1 MDSRRFI
8 YPAILLLIAQACMT
22 DRVEYVE
29 PELDLAF
36 DVVVSA
42 NTRSAEEDTYYP
54 TDVPLGVWSYTLPAD
69 KNWIED
75 NEDAVAAMIKESV
88 IYDMKDKRW
97 EPEIRQ
103 SWTGSEYNMSFFA
116 YSPYSRECRFSKED
130 GITIEDYSIYEDI
143 DLMFSE
149 GLYDLNR
156 NVSNGIVHI
165 PFVRALT
172 LVDFKIR
179 SSLPTGTIVRAK
191 KLIIKDIATKGDFL
205 SLPFAR
211 WSDQEESQDIVFF
224 EGDMNI
230 LYEPVSIGEA
240 KFMIPQ
246 TIQPTI
252 VLICDI
258 ISGDYILPDQE
269 LVTVGRMNW
278 EIGRACTYNL
288 KVTTD
293 LTFIIENS
301 LNE

>member
-1 MDSRRFI
+1 MDFRRLI
-8 YPAILLLIAQACMT
+8 YPVTLVLIAQACISNKI
-22 DRVEYVE
+22 ECFE
-29 PELDLAF
+29 PELDLVF

-42 NTRSAEEDTYYP
+42 NTKSAEEETCYP
-54 TDVPLGVWSYTLPAD
+54 KDVPFGVWSYSLPAN

-75 NEDAVAAMIKESV
+75 NEDAIVAMSKEYV
-88 IYDMKDKRW
+88 IYDMDNQWWK
-97 EPEIRQ
+97 PEGRFF
-103 SWTGSEYNMSFFA
+103 WTGSENNMSFFA
-116 YSPYSRECRFSKED
+116 YSPYSRECSFSKEN
-130 GITIEDYSIYEDI
+130 GISIKGYSIFEDI

-156 NVSNGIVHI
+156 NVSNGVVHI

-179 SSLPTGTIVRAK
+179 SSLPTGTTIRMK
-191 KLIIKDIATKGDFL
+191 KLTVRDIATKGNFV

-211 WSDQEESQDIVFF
+211 WGNLEDYQDIVFF
-224 EGDMNI
+224 EGDIN
-230 LYEPVSIGEA
+230 LQNEPMDIGEA

-246 TIQPTI
+246 NMQPTI
-252 VLICDI
+252 VLTCDI

-269 LVTVGRMNW
+269 FVTVGRMNW

-293 LTFIIENS
+293 LTFIIESS

>member
-1 MDSRRFI
+1 MDLRRFI
-8 YPAILLLIAQACMT
+8 YPALLVLIAQACMSNKI
-22 DRVEYVE
+22 EYLE
-29 PELDLAF
+29 PELDLVF

-42 NTRSAEEDTYYP
+42 NTKTAEEETCYP
-54 TDVPLGVWSYTLPAD
+54 TDESFGVWSYTLPTE

-75 NEDAVAAMIKESV
+75 NEDAVAAMIKENV
-88 IYDMKDKRW
+88 IYDMENAWW
-97 EPEIRQ
+97 EPVNRR
-103 SWTGSEYNMSFFA
+103 SWTGSENNMSFFA
-116 YSPYSRECRFSKED
+116 YSPYSRECSFSKED
-130 GITIEDYSIYEDI
+130 GITIKDYSIYEDI

-179 SSLPTGTIVRAK
+179 SSLPTGTTIRVK
-191 KLIIKDIATKGDFL
+191 KLTVKDIDTKGNFV

-211 WSDQEESQDIVFF
+211 WRDLNESQDIVFF
-224 EGDMNI
+224 EGDMKLQNEPMNI
-230 LYEPVSIGEA
+230 GDA

-246 TIQPTI
+246 TMQPTI

-269 LVTVGRMNW
+269 FITVGKMNW

-293 LTFIIENS
+293 LTFIIESS